1 MEKTKISSIVNEVI
15 TTISSQFIFFFEKIL
30 NAQKGKSN
38 QNQPTKTKIS
48 EQKTTKATSEQKT
61 TKATS
66 FHSRKNF

>member
-1 MEKTKISSIVNEVI
+1 MRLLR
-15 TTISSQFIFFFEKIL
+15 QFQASLLFFFEKIL